1 MFKKPVPPHPE
12 GAFFIWTTSNLVWF
26 DGKTLGM
33 ESHTSGNRSKDTYSI
48 SQISGVSVQPPQALQ
63 MMGRFQVVLAGG
75 LQHRRNQTFASA
87 TFDPLTVTFNK
98 KWLGHFNVLAKR
110 IRDAQAA
117 LVVPAPAVAP
127 VAPAQGLGDQLAR
140 LAELRASGALSD
152 DEFSAAKA
160 KLLGTP
166 EPGPQDRPPS
176 GGNAW

>member
-1 MFKKPVPPHPE
+1 MFKKQIPPYPE
-12 GAFFIWTTSNLVWF
+12 GAFFIWTVSNLVWF

-33 ESHTSGNRSKDTYSI
+33 ESHTSGNKSKDTYSI

-75 LQHRRNQTFASA
+75 LQHRRNQTFTSA

-117 LVVPAPAVAP
+117 LVVPAPAAAP
-127 VAPAQGLGDQLAR
+127 VAPVQGLGDQLAQ
-140 LAELRASGALSD
+140 LGALHAQGTLSD
-152 DEFSAAKA
+152 VEFAAAKA
-160 KLLGTP
+160 RLLGQP
-166 EPGPQDRPPS
+166 EPGPQDRPQ
-176 GGNAW
+176 GRW

>member
-1 MFKKPVPPHPE
+1 VFKKPVPPHPE

-98 KWLGHFNVLAKR
+98 KWLRHFDVLAKR

-117 LVVPAPAVAP
+117 LVVPALAAVPVAP
-127 VAPAQGLGDQLAR
+127 VQSLGDQLSQ
-140 LAELRASGALSD
+140 LAALHAQGVLSEA
-152 DEFSAAKA
+152 EFAAAKA
-160 KLLGTP
+160 RLLGP
-166 EPGPQDRPPS
+166 AEPGPQDQPPT
-176 GGNAW
+176 GQW